1 MNITVTLDKATLA
14 TVIEQV
20 TGIDE
25 DGDEYEI
32 GGRTIGDAVAG
43 QITARLIK
51 ETAYYG
57 RLRDEVA
64 QIRKEAIQDAVRPLI
79 EKALAGP
86 IPQTNLYGERTG
98 KSLTILE
105 LVVEEIATLL
115 GAKSD
120 RYRSDSPTLLQQTI
134 KTEVQKAMQAE
145 ITGAVQSVRDALAGQ
160 VGDQLRQHAVEAVE
174 TALRGSI
181 KTS

>member
-1 MNITVTLDKATLA
+1 MNITVTLDQATLA

-51 ETAYYG
+51 DTTYYS
-57 RLRDEVA
+57 RLRDEAA
-64 QIRKEAIQDAVRPLI
+64 QIRTNLIRESLQPLV
-79 EKALAGP
+79 EKALEGP
-86 IPQTNLYGERTG
+86 IPQTNAYGERTG
-98 KSLTILE
+98 QSRTMLE

-115 GAKSD
+115 GAKAD

-134 KTEVQKAMQAE
+134 KAEVQKAMQAE
-145 ITGAVQSVRDALAGQ
+145 ITGAVQAVRELLAQQ
-160 VGDQLRQHAVEAVE
+160 VGDQLRQQAIAAVGA
-174 TALRGSI
+174 ALSAPV
-181 KTS
+181 KSA

>member
-1 MNITVTLDKATLA
+1 MDITVTLDKATLA

-51 ETAYYG
+51 DTAYYG

-64 QIRKEAIQDAVRPLI
+64 QIRKELIQEAVRPLI
-79 EKALAGP
+79 EKALEGP
-86 IPQTNLYGERTG
+86 IPQTNGYGERTG

-105 LVVEEIATLL
+105 LVVEEIGTLL

-120 RYRSDSPTLLQQTI
+120 RYRSDSPTLLQKAI
-134 KTEVQKAMQAE
+134 KDEAQKALQAE
-145 ITGAVQSVRDALAGQ
+145 ITGAVQAVREVLAGQ